1 MNAITIRTLGCFLA
15 LVTATSAIAQTRID
29 RPISRINE
37 KAPVVGPA
45 RDGGT
50 QLFRGLL
57 HHFKVEPVGSSGL
70 EPDKNTLVI
79 VIGDPGWAKRDAV
92 AKIVQN
98 TLVAGGAVMIAAD
111 SFLKLSPFFPDGEDL
126 EIVGNDVA
134 DPSGTNAYAG
144 ESRFP
149 FVKPYAL
156 NPNAMK
162 PEEELFAGFDKV
174 ATNGPT
180 TLRITKR
187 PPYLGR
193 TVAVFHDTAKYT
205 GNGRTLDLRLND
217 SFAAAGIGTKR
228 DTFRCLVMAD
238 RDVLTN
244 DMLYSSADAEATD
257 NFPFAV
263 KLVPWLRGPEKR
275 TQCLFIEDGDEKT
288 RFDDFDFS
296 QVPSAA
302 PKMPPP
308 PMPKF
313 PDPMDR
319 KFQEGASKAAS
330 EVATRLEDNDSFK
343 NGLSRD
349 TKAYVA
355 IVSVIA
361 IIAVLFASV
370 LLRSRIWGSR
380 QARDFQPIPADPLR
394 LGEDAPLGS
403 FAHRRLELLRGNDF
417 RKPFTEY
424 VLLLFR
430 ERGFL
435 GSFADGRRP
444 KIEAAG
450 RNRSYL
456 IDSVRRLWDEVA
468 GNAAKPLAYTK
479 WKELEPILAA
489 VRVAADADR
498 WRFAPSPASRTDSEG
513 AA

>member
-1 MNAITIRTLGCFLA
+1 M
-15 LVTATSAIAQTRID
+15 
-29 RPISRINE
+29 
-37 KAPVVGPA
+37 
-45 RDGGT
+45 
-50 QLFRGLL
+50 L
-57 HHFKVEPVGSSGL
+57 HHFKVEPVGSRGL
-70 EPDKNTLVI
+70 EPDKNTIVI
-79 VIGDPGWAKRDAV
+79 VLGDPGFKKRDGV
-92 AKIVQN
+92 AKIVRD
-98 TLVAGGAVMIAAD
+98 TLAAGGAVMIAAD
-111 SFLKLSPFFPDGEDL
+111 SFLKLGPFFPDGEDL
-126 EIVGNDVA
+126 EIVGNDVS
-134 DPSGTNAYAG
+134 DPSGMNAYAG

-156 NPNAMK
+156 KADALK
-162 PEEELFAGFDKV
+162 PEEELFAGFDKIT
-174 ATNGPT
+174 TNGPT

-205 GNGRTLDLRLND
+205 GGGRVIPLKLND

-257 NFPFAV
+257 NFPFAK

-275 TQCLFIEDGDEKT
+275 TQCVFIEDGVEQT
-288 RFDDFDFS
+288 RFDEFDFS
-296 QVPSAA
+296 QVSSGS

-319 KFQEGASKAAS
+319 KVQEGASKAAS

-349 TKAYVA
+349 TSAYVA

-361 IIAVLFASV
+361 ILAVLFASV

-380 QARDFQPIPADPLR
+380 QARNFQPIPADPLR

-430 ERGFL
+430 ERGFR
-435 GSFADGRRP
+435 GSFTDARRP
-444 KIEAAG
+444 KIEAEG

-468 GNAAKPLAYTK
+468 GNAAKPLAYTQ

-498 WRFAPSPASRTDSEG
+498 WRFAASTTTRTDSEG

>member
-1 MNAITIRTLGCFLA
+1 MKPLVVRTLACFLA
-15 LVTATSAIAQTRID
+15 VVSATSAFGQVRLDRPITRID
-29 RPISRINE
+29 E

-57 HHFKVEPVGSSGL
+57 HHFKVEPVGSRGL
-70 EPDKNTLVI
+70 VPDKTTLVI
-79 VIGDPGWAKRDAV
+79 VIGDPGWTKRDTV
-92 AKIVQN
+92 AKIVRD
-98 TLVAGGAVMIAAD
+98 TLSAGGAVLIAAD
-111 SFLKLSPFFPDGEDL
+111 SFLKLTPFFPDGEDL
-126 EIVGNDVA
+126 EIVGDVVT
-134 DPSGTNAYAG
+134 DQTNSYSGV
-144 ESRFP
+144 SRFP

-156 NPNAMK
+156 NPNALK
-162 PEEELFAGFDKV
+162 PEEELFAGFDKI

-180 TLRITKR
+180 TLRIAKR

-193 TVAVFHDTAKYT
+193 TVAVFYKTAEYT
-205 GNGRTLDLRLND
+205 GSGRVNPLKLND
-217 SFAAAGIGTKR
+217 SFAAAGIGTRR

-275 TQCLFIEDGDEKT
+275 TQCLFIEDGTEKT
-288 RFDDFDFS
+288 RFDEFDFS
-296 QVPSAA
+296 QVPSAS

-319 KFQEGASKAAS
+319 KVQEGASKLAS

-349 TKAYVA
+349 TRAYVA

-394 LGEDAPLGS
+394 LGDDAPLGS

-435 GSFADGRRP
+435 GGFADGRRP

-498 WRFAPSPASRTDSEG
+498 WRFAASPATRTDSEG

>member
-1 MNAITIRTLGCFLA
+1 
-15 LVTATSAIAQTRID
+15 
-29 RPISRINE
+29 
-37 KAPVVGPA
+37 
-45 RDGGT
+45 
-50 QLFRGLL
+50 
-57 HHFKVEPVGSSGL
+57 
-70 EPDKNTLVI
+70 
-79 VIGDPGWAKRDAV
+79 
-92 AKIVQN
+92 
-98 TLVAGGAVMIAAD
+98 
-111 SFLKLSPFFPDGEDL
+111 
-126 EIVGNDVA
+126 
-134 DPSGTNAYAG
+134 
-144 ESRFP
+144 
-149 FVKPYAL
+149 
-156 NPNAMK
+156 
-162 PEEELFAGFDKV
+162 
-174 ATNGPT
+174 
-180 TLRITKR
+180 
-187 PPYLGR
+187 
-193 TVAVFHDTAKYT
+193 
-205 GNGRTLDLRLND
+205 
-217 SFAAAGIGTKR
+217 
-228 DTFRCLVMAD
+228 MAD

-257 NFPFAV
+257 NFPLAV
-263 KLVPWLRGPEKR
+263 KLVPWLLGPEKR
-275 TQCLFIEDGDEKT
+275 TKCLFIEDGVEQT
-288 RFDDFDFS
+288 RFDEFDFS
-296 QVPSAA
+296 QVPSGS

-308 PMPKF
+308 PMPKL

-349 TKAYVA
+349 TRAYVA

-370 LLRSRIWGSR
+370 LLRSRIWGNR

-435 GSFADGRRP
+435 GGFVDARLP
-444 KIEAAG
+444 KIEAEG

-456 IDSVRRLWDEVA
+456 IDSVGRLWDEVA

-489 VRVAADADR
+489 VRAAADADR
-498 WRFAPSPASRTDSEG
+498 WRFAASPTTRTDSEG